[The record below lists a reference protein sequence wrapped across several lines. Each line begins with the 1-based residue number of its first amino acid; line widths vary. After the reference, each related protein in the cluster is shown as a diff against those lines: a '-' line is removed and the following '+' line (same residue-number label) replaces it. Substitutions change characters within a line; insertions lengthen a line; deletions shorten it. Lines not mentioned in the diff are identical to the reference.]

1 MDWGTWSC
9 TLSVGIKRILIHCI
23 DLQMLDK
30 PGSKEDFVT
39 ENADEIGSLWFQLF
53 RWVQILFINTEI

>member
-1 MDWGTWSC
+1 MDSGTWSC
-9 TLSVGIKRILIHCI
+9 TLSVGIKRILIHGI
-23 DLQMLDK
+23 DLQMVDK

-53 RWVQILFINTEI
+53 R

>member
-1 MDWGTWSC
+1 MVSC
-9 TLSVGIKRILIHCI
+9 TFSVGIKRILVHCI
-23 DLQMLDK
+23 DLQMVDK
-30 PGSKEDFVT
+30 PDSKEDFVT